1 ELVPVG
7 ALHENRDRLGDRAVA
22 VENVIHVLRDRR
34 LDAELLRER
43 VAGGRGVEALGHG
56 ALAREVNAPVGA
68 PRDLL
73 PERPIARLATRERE
87 DEMANPRHAE
97 EREWVRAEGDA
108 EPRDLGEPARD
119 ERRPGVRA
127 ELEAVAGASRDR
139 DHVLEG
145 PADLHAD
152 RISARIRAEGRGVE

>member
-1 ELVPVG
+1 TRTSRPPAALLRRAAGLHRARGRARICNGAGFRAPPRSRLPAFPSSSMPRRAVRSPVCSGLLDPIELVPVG

-56 ALAREVNAPVGA
+56 ALAREVNARVGA

-73 PERPIARLATRERE
+73 PERPIARLVTRARE
-87 DEMANPRHAE
+87 DE
-97 EREWVRAEGDA
+97 
-108 EPRDLGEPARD
+108 
-119 ERRPGVRA
+119 
-127 ELEAVAGASRDR
+127 
-139 DHVLEG
+139 
-145 PADLHAD
+145 
-152 RISARIRAEGRGVE
+152 I